1 MTLAP
6 ATDALPIVAFDR
18 WRGSDAD
25 RAAMADEVRQ
35 ICHDIGF
42 FLLVD
47 HPIPQPFMDRVFATM
62 RDLFALPPEQKRL
75 IDKRNSRHFRGW
87 EGEGAEYT
95 NNRPDIREQVDLWSE
110 HPAREPDVEPAY
122 LRLLGPNQWYPDEVV
137 PGFRALMT
145 EWFDRMGALADE
157 LMQIL
162 AVGLG
167 LDADHFDRI
176 FGAERMSLTKLIR
189 YPPTPSGQAGVNAH
203 HDAGFL
209 TILAAGETPG
219 LQVENEAGDWID
231 VPPTPGAFVIN
242 LGEMLQGMSGNYYV
256 ATPHRVI
263 AGLFVVAEEVVQVVV
278 RVLERT
284 GLDVA
289 AVSSL
294 FHGSAPGCGVSGFGW
309 SVGRLGEPRAS
320 VLGAP
325 YRVSRG
331 FARLLTLFRSSY
343 GQCGNIGPFG
353 SMAMHLGVHRTPRRG
368 TRRRGEASRS
378 SI

>member
-1 MTLAP
+1 MPVTS
-6 ATDALPIVAFDR
+6 ATDALPVVDFGRWQGSEADQVAL
-18 WRGSDAD
+18 AE
-25 RAAMADEVRQ
+25 EVRR
-35 ICHDIGF
+35 ICHEFGF

-47 HPIPQPFMDRVFATM
+47 HPIPQEFMDRVFSTM
-62 RDLFALPPEQKRL
+62 RDLFALPPEQKLL

-110 HPAREPDVEPAY
+110 HTPRPRDVEPSY
-122 LRLLGPNQWYPDEVV
+122 LRLLGPNQWYPEDVL
-137 PGFRALMT
+137 PGFRDLMT
-145 EWFDRMGALADE
+145 EWFERMGALADQ

-162 AVGLG
+162 ALGLG

-189 YPPTPSGQAGVNAH
+189 YPPTPTGQAGVNAH

-219 LQVENEAGDWID
+219 LQVENEVGDWID

-263 AGLFVVAEEVVQVVV
+263 TDQLRFSAGYFHGPSLH
-278 RVLERT
+278 T
-284 GLDVA
+284 TLDPLPLDPSYPAAVEASPRHASAGFMARKHETEAGVGDMQSDYKPAVYGEQLWNYFSRSYPDNVA
-289 AVSSL
+289 A
-294 FHGSAPGCGVSGFGW
+294 HYPDG
-309 SVGRLGEPRAS
+309 
-320 VLGAP
+320 
-325 YRVSRG
+325 
-331 FARLLTLFRSSY
+331 
-343 GQCGNIGPFG
+343 
-353 SMAMHLGVHRTPRRG
+353 
-368 TRRRGEASRS
+368 
-378 SI
+378 

>member
-1 MTLAP
+1 MTVTP

-18 WRGSDAD
+18 WRGSDAE

-47 HPIPQPFMDRVFATM
+47 HPIPQEFMDRVFSTM
-62 RDLFALPPEQKRL
+62 RDLFALPPEQKLL

-110 HPAREPDVEPAY
+110 HPARELDVEPAY
-122 LRLLGPNQWYPDEVV
+122 LRLLGPNQWYPDDVL
-137 PGFRALMT
+137 PGFTDLMT
-145 EWFDRMGALADE
+145 EWYDRMGALADE

-176 FGAERMSLTKLIR
+176 FGEERMSLTKLIR

-209 TILAAGETPG
+209 TILAAGDTPG

-263 AGLFVVAEEVVQVVV
+263 TDELRYSAGYFHGPSLH
-278 RVLERT
+278 T
-284 GLDVA
+284 TLDPLPLDPSYPAAVA
-289 AVSSL
+289 ASPRHAGAG
-294 FHGSAPGCGVSGFGW
+294 FMARKHETEAGVGDMQSDYKPA
-309 SVGRLGEPRAS
+309 VYGEQ
-320 VLGAP
+320 LWN
-325 YRVSRG
+325 Y
-331 FARLLTLFRSSY
+331 F
-343 GQCGNIGPFG
+343 
-353 SMAMHLGVHRTPRRG
+353 
-368 TRRRGEASRS
+368 SRS
-378 SI
+378 YPENVAAHYPDG